1 MRVLIGGL
9 GHESNS
15 FSTLYAEM
23 KDFKIVS
30 EEQMLRDPVSA
41 FIRKQGLE
49 VIPAFRAYAP
59 PSGLVRKETYLRL
72 KEKLLRIVENAGKL
86 DGVCLILHGAMEV
99 EGIGSGELDL
109 IKDIRE
115 IVGEQT
121 VIAASLDLHGNIPV
135 ELTNLTDILVAYR
148 TAPHVDVEETRL
160 KAARLLVKCLKRG
173 IETTQAIVKPPLLLP
188 GEYFVTLTEPAASL
202 MRELDVI
209 DRVQD
214 ILISSLLVGCA
225 WTDAPYSTPSVIVV
239 AEKRGRERALE
250 ESKRLALEIWKRR
263 KEFKPDVEYGEPDEI
278 LDNALKQ
285 RVKPIVISDSGD
297 NVTAGA
303 GGDIPLMLEKLL
315 ERDIKR
321 ALVAGIYDE
330 EAVENCKEAGINSE
344 VKLSI
349 GGKVDRVN
357 GYPLQVKGRVLALT
371 EKEVLLRVKGV
382 DVIVAAERRA
392 YTELKD
398 YERLNV
404 RPQDY
409 EIVVVKVG
417 YLFSDIRNLAA
428 KAYMALTP
436 GFTTLKI
443 ENLPYKNVIRPIYPL
458 DKDFTWHP

>member
-1 MRVLIGGL
+1 
-9 GHESNS
+9 
-15 FSTLYAEM
+15 
-23 KDFKIVS
+23 
-30 EEQMLRDPVSA
+30 
-41 FIRKQGLE
+41 
-49 VIPAFRAYAP
+49 
-59 PSGLVRKETYLRL
+59 
-72 KEKLLRIVENAGKL
+72 
-86 DGVCLILHGAMEV
+86 
-99 EGIGSGELDL
+99 
-109 IKDIRE
+109 
-115 IVGEQT
+115 T

-225 WTDAPYSTPSVIVV
+225 WTDTPYSTPSVIVV